1 MVLTKHNESKPSAS
15 CSQKHGMQNFPNI
28 QQLIGSQKA
37 IFYKKIFRKR
47 DLAFSRKG
55 EGEIK
60 EIYLI
65 NIFFATP

>member
-37 IFYKKIFRKR
+37 IFYKKKFQKKG
-47 DLAFSRKG
+47 FS
-55 EGEIK
+55 
-60 EIYLI
+60 
-65 NIFFATP
+65 F